1 MFIIQDN
8 VPMPA
13 KVSTREH
20 KYPFAKMEV
29 GQSFVVPAI
38 NAPKTGASA
47 VNSAAN
53 GYRRNKGAKDKK
65 FVVTTL
71 ENGDIGVWRSA

>member
-13 KVSTREH
+13 KVSTRVH

-29 GQSFVVPAI
+29 GQSFVIPAI
-38 NAPKTGASA
+38 NAPKTGVSA
-47 VNSAAN
+47 VKSAST
-53 GYRRNKGAKDKK
+53 GYRRTKGAMDKK
-65 FVVTTL
+65 FIVTEL